1 MTKIVHKNYI
11 NGEWK
16 NSHSKKIYDIY
27 NPANTRE
34 KIGSAQYSSDAD
46 VNEAIIAADKAA
58 KIWSGTPA
66 PQRADILFKAHRI
79 MQNRFDEL
87 AESITLEEGKCIG
100 DAEGEVKRS
109 LAVIEFMAG
118 EGRRMHGYTAPSES
132 QGTLDY
138 TYRKPLGAVS
148 VITPWNFPL
157 AIPAWKIAPALVC
170 GNTVVFKP
178 AFSTP
183 ITAIKLVEIFEEAG
197 LPKGVLN
204 IVTGSSSDI
213 GSHFVENE
221 IIKGVSFTGST
232 EVGTEINKMA
242 SKSLAKVQCEM
253 GGKNAVIVMDD
264 GNLEKAQE
272 SILQGAFGSSGQR
285 CTATSRA
292 IIHQNIFDEFVKKL
306 VSATNKICVGAGLNR
321 ESDMSCLASKA
332 QLNQIQEYVDIGLS
346 EGATLLTG
354 GKKISNKDLED
365 GYFFQPTI
373 FKDVETNMRIA
384 KEEIFGPVL
393 TLFKC
398 QDIEEAIAI
407 SNDSEFGLSSSIYT
421 ENIHK
426 AFTYIEQIETGIIH
440 VNSPTLGGEVHMP
453 FGGIKASGIG
463 NREQGLE
470 AIEFFTEIVSVYISH

>member
-1 MTKIVHKNYI
+1 MTNILYKNYV

-16 NSHSKKIYDIY
+16 TCKSKKSYAIY
-27 NPANTRE
+27 NPANTKE
-34 KIGSAQYSSDAD
+34 KIGSVQYSSDLD
-46 VNEAIIAADKAA
+46 VAEAIEAARQSSKT
-58 KIWSGTPA
+58 WSETPA

-79 MQNRFDEL
+79 IQNRFDEL

-100 DAEGEVKRS
+100 DSEAEVKRS

-138 TYRKPLGAVS
+138 TYRKPLGVVS

-170 GNTVVFKP
+170 GNTVLFKP

-183 ITAIKLVEIFEEAG
+183 ITAIKLVEIFEQAG

-204 IVTGSSSDI
+204 VVTGSSSEI
-213 GSHFVENE
+213 GSSFVENE
-221 IIKGVSFTGST
+221 IVKGISFTGST
-232 EVGTEINKMA
+232 EVGTEIYNMA
-242 SKSLAKVQCEM
+242 SKSLSKVQCEM

-292 IIHQNIFDEFVKKL
+292 IIHQNVFDDFVKGL
-306 VSATNKICVGAGLNR
+306 VSETRKISVGPGLNR
-321 ESDMSCLASKA
+321 ESDMSCLASRQ
-332 QLNQIQEYVDIGLS
+332 QLNQIQEYVDIGIN

-354 GKKISNKDLED
+354 GKKIVDKGYED
-365 GYFFQPTI
+365 GYFFEPTI

-384 KEEIFGPVL
+384 KEEMFGPVL
-393 TLFKC
+393 TIFKC
-398 QDIEEAIAI
+398 QDIDQAIAI

-453 FGGIKASGIG
+453 FGGIKSSGIG

>member
-1 MTKIVHKNYI
+1 M
-11 NGEWK
+11 
-16 NSHSKKIYDIY
+16 
-27 NPANTRE
+27 
-34 KIGSAQYSSDAD
+34 
-46 VNEAIIAADKAA
+46 
-58 KIWSGTPA
+58 
-66 PQRADILFKAHRI
+66 
-79 MQNRFDEL
+79 
-87 AESITLEEGKCIG
+87 
-100 DAEGEVKRS
+100 
-109 LAVIEFMAG
+109 
-118 EGRRMHGYTAPSES
+118 
-132 QGTLDY
+132 
-138 TYRKPLGAVS
+138 
-148 VITPWNFPL
+148 
-157 AIPAWKIAPALVC
+157 
-170 GNTVVFKP
+170 
-178 AFSTP
+178 
-183 ITAIKLVEIFEEAG
+183 
-197 LPKGVLN
+197 
-204 IVTGSSSDI
+204 
-213 GSHFVENE
+213 ENE

-407 SNDSEFGLSSSIYT
+407 CNDSEFGLSSSIYT